1 MGICESTPISNNNG
15 NINISTSITKDV
27 NENNQSLFRC
37 FYDIK
42 NIDEEIRIIY
52 NNEKNKEIKSKLKIL
67 NDNKKE
73 EIIFTKKFNKIGT
86 NTIDF
91 IIEGKLTNM
100 CKIFSDCKSL
110 SKIEFIFIDT
120 SKVKNMSF
128 MFFNCISLE
137 YLDLSNFDTSNVENM
152 QEMFECCSKLKEING
167 INNFNTYKVKYMSHM
182 FNCCKSLKYIDLS
195 NFNTSNVE
203 NMSSMFHLCESLEY
217 LDLSNFNTS
226 NVKDM
231 RWMFS
236 SCYKLKEIKGINNF
250 KIEKNCDI
258 KEIFNNSD
266 KLDYLTISDN
276 EISFDIH
283 KLISKDETKEKIIS
297 IMYFIPD
304 KNIHYPIPCNESDS
318 FAKIENKLFEEFP
331 ELKSKNI
338 YYLANGNTV
347 NKTATLKENKIKNGD
362 TILINYI
369 DD

>member
-1 MGICESTPISNNNG
+1 MGICESTPILNNNG
-15 NINISTSITKDV
+15 NINISTSITKDD

-52 NNEKNKEIKSKLKIL
+52 NNENNKEIKSKLKLL

-73 EIIFTKKFNKIGT
+73 EILFTKKFNKIGI

-100 CKIFSDCKSL
+100 SYIFCDCKSL

-203 NMSSMFHLCESLEY
+203 DMCCMFHLCESLEY

-304 KNIHYPIPCNESDS
+304 KNIHYPIPCNKSDS